1 MSNDRLD
8 PELLEGTKLPKPEVE
23 IIVAGEKVLKPGMKT
38 FFVRLDEES
47 GVENKVKTEVVTG
60 KTVFGTVCTCD
71 MVCTCEAVCSC
82 VGYVACSCQSY
93 VACSCESHSICT
105 CNSQSYCSCNSQ
117 SSSYCSCNKVC
128 SCVPV
133 H

>member
-71 MVCTCEAVCSC
+71 MVCTCENVCPC
-82 VGYVACSCQSY
+82 VGYVDCSCQSD
-93 VACSCESHSICT
+93 VPCSCESYLVCGCESHKVCT
-105 CNSQSYCSCNSQ
+105 CNPQNY
-117 SSSYCSCNKVC
+117 SSC

-133 H
+133 CTCNKVH